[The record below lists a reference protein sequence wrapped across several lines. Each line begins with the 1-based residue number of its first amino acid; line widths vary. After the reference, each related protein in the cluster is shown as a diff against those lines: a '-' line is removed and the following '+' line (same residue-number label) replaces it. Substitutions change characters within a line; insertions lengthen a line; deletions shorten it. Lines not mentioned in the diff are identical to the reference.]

1 MKMFESIDST
11 ATKSGLDLWAE
22 ICSCLPNPDQE
33 DGANNAFSDSF
44 LDSYPPGTG
53 QGETPDFA
61 AQAALKPWAPLQDSE
76 VYLASLEK
84 KLRRIKGL
92 NQELTSQD
100 MLRTLAQAKKEC
112 WDRFLQEKLTSEFF
126 VDGLDSDESFKDK
139 KTGLRHKLFSCSHQ
153 AFRDS
158 AFEGGLILLIA
169 KEPTRGTLE
178 HFKRWLQPDKVAI
191 STEEVQYLIPPES
204 QVEKSVSGNEPA
216 VVEQ

>member
-44 LDSYPPGTG
+44 MDSYPLGTS
-53 QGETPDFA
+53 QGEAPDFA
-61 AQAALKPWAPLQDSE
+61 AQVALKPWAPLQDSE

-92 NQELTSQD
+92 NQELTSKD

-112 WDRFLQEKLTSEFF
+112 WDRFLQEKLASEFF
-126 VDGLDSDESFKDK
+126 VDGLDSDES
-139 KTGLRHKLFSCSHQ
+139 
-153 AFRDS
+153 
-158 AFEGGLILLIA
+158 
-169 KEPTRGTLE
+169 TLE

-204 QVEKSVSGNEPA
+204 QVEKSVSGDEPA
-216 VVEQ
+216 VAEQ

>member
-11 ATKSGLDLWAE
+11 ATRSSRDLWAE

-33 DGANNAFSDSF
+33 DDANNTFSDNF
-44 LDSYPPGTG
+44 VAPYPA
-53 QGETPDFA
+53 GEGPKEA
-61 AQAALKPWAPLQDSE
+61 ADCAVQPSLQPWAPLQDSE

-92 NQELTSQD
+92 NQEVTSKD

-112 WDRFLQEKLTSEFF
+112 WDRFLQEKLASEFF
-126 VDGLDSDESFKDK
+126 VDGLDSDES
-139 KTGLRHKLFSCSHQ
+139 
-153 AFRDS
+153 
-158 AFEGGLILLIA
+158 
-169 KEPTRGTLE
+169 TLE

-204 QVEKSVSGNEPA
+204 QVEKPEAGDEPVA
-216 VVEQ
+216 AEQ

>member
-1 MKMFESIDST
+1 MKMFESADST
-11 ATKSGLDLWAE
+11 ATRSGQDLWAE

-44 LDSYPPGTG
+44 VDSCPE
-53 QGETPDFA
+53 GECQTEVADFA
-61 AQAALKPWAPLQDSE
+61 VQTAVKPWAPLQDSE

-92 NQELTSQD
+92 NQEVTSKD

-112 WDRFLQEKLTSEFF
+112 WDRFLQEKLASEFF
-126 VDGLDSDESFKDK
+126 VDGLDSDES
-139 KTGLRHKLFSCSHQ
+139 
-153 AFRDS
+153 
-158 AFEGGLILLIA
+158 
-169 KEPTRGTLE
+169 TLE

-204 QVEKSVSGNEPA
+204 QVEKPVAENEPA
-216 VVEQ
+216 AADKPAAAEQ